1 MYKLIRKIK
10 DALKELQSLE
20 DCNPWD
26 SLVIHRSFYLE
37 FECGKF
43 KYLNSKYTEEQ
54 MNNLL
59 NNIYTD
65 ITLLTK

>member
-1 MYKLIRKIK
+1 MYNLIRKIK
-10 DALKELQSLE
+10 NALKKLQSLE
-20 DCNPWD
+20 DCKLWH
-26 SLVIHRSFYLE
+26 SLIIHRGFYLE
-37 FECGKF
+37 FYCWKF
-43 KYLNSKYTEEQ
+43 KYLNNKYTEEQ